1 MLDTKEHPTSR
12 NEKNWQNSQGIE
24 YSILAVITIAAAL
37 LRFYKLGAWSYWI
50 DEYYSLESSLRPYL
64 QNLSKPFWL
73 ITKTSIDIFGVSA
86 ISLRLPPFVFGV
98 LAIVALYFPF
108 KAVFGRRVALLSAFF
123 MAISPW
129 HIYLSQLA
137 RWYTL
142 LLLVSTAALLSF
154 YFFIERNSFKYLILS
169 IVMFLFAF
177 MLHLTA
183 GFIVLIGVTYLFFLS
198 RIKKM
203 QPEKFDTKKINILFI
218 VLILGAIVLMP
229 KFLEFVKVWNEIQLR
244 DGYWGTTPVN
254 FASKVLYHLTPTM
267 GFASVLGL
275 ILLLFSGGRKGL
287 FISIFGVLPGALLI
301 LAALLKTNIS
311 TKYIFF
317 TLPALLLGASF
328 LCVYVIDQT
337 EKYKGIIAVAVIGLV
352 AIPSLKTDFLYF
364 SSGYGNRDRLTEAV
378 QHIQQKWHPN
388 DQIFPLYF
396 FPNSERAQDYLKTT
410 AELIDFQITDEQIL
424 FPETPAELDQE
435 RRIWVVT
442 IGKPLPPNSTG
453 FYEWVSLRTNMVA
466 EFKANKGPKDNTVRI
481 YLQRPLKNDRGI
493 NKTAFD
499 SSRHKTLDIREY

>member
-1 MLDTKEHPTSR
+1 MK
-12 NEKNWQNSQGIE
+12 KNWQNSQWLE
-24 YSILAVITIAAAL
+24 YSVLAVITIAAAF

-73 ITKTSIDIFGVSA
+73 ITKTSLDSFGISA

-108 KAVFGRRVALLSAFF
+108 KAIFGRRVALLSAFF

-137 RWYTL
+137 RWYSL
-142 LLLVSTAALLSF
+142 LLLISTAALISF
-154 YFFIERNSFKYLILS
+154 YFFIERNSLKYLILS
-169 IVMFLFAF
+169 IITFLFAF

-183 GFIVLIGVTYLFFLS
+183 GFIIMIGVAYLFSLS
-198 RIKKM
+198 RIKNM
-203 QPEKFDTKKINILFI
+203 QPERFDTKKINILFI

-267 GFASVLGL
+267 GFASLLGL

-287 FISIFGVLPGALLI
+287 FISIFAVLPGALLI

-328 LCVYVIDQT
+328 LCIYVIDQT
-337 EKYKGIIAVAVIGLV
+337 QKYK

-378 QHIQQKWHPN
+378 QHIQQKWHPT

-396 FPNSERAQDYLKTT
+396 FPNPERAQDYLKTT
-410 AELIDFQITDEQIL
+410 AELIDFHIEDEQIL
-424 FPETPAELDQE
+424 FPETPEELDRE

-453 FYEWVSLRTNMVA
+453 FYEWVSLKTNMVA

-481 YLQRPLKNDRGI
+481 YLQRPLKKDQGI
-493 NKTAFD
+493 NKMAFD
-499 SSRHKTLDIREY
+499 SSKHQTLDIREY